1 MRQSGV
7 LLHITS
13 LPSNGGIGTL
23 GKAAYEFVDFVK
35 NSGMTVWQMLPLG
48 PTGYAESP
56 YQSSSTF
63 AGNTLVIDFEQLE
76 ADGLLPKGAY
86 KPLPN
91 GRYVDFEA
99 VKAQHRELMKLSFDC
114 SYEKLKKEI
123 KAFEKS
129 HPWARDFA
137 LFSAI
142 KSKNNENSWMEWPD
156 QSIRL
161 RDPETVRKYKRKL
174 AKEINLYVY
183 EQYIFFD
190 QWSKLH
196 EYAKS
201 KGVKLMGDMPIYV
214 SEDSADV
221 WLNPEMFEL
230 DEECRPIRIAGVP
243 PDYFSATGQR
253 WGNPLYAWDKHEAD
267 GYSWWI
273 GRLRALGE
281 MFDLL
286 RIDHFIGFA
295 NYYAIPSSEPTA
307 LHGKYEIGPGKKL
320 FDKIKEQLP
329 DLHIVAEDLGVVNQ
343 TVRDLLAYCGYP
355 GMKVLQF
362 AFDGEDSGDLP
373 KYHTQNSFVYTGTHD
388 NNTTLGWW
396 NGAAPEVKARAR
408 KAFGMEEDSE
418 DILPYMLKAA
428 FCSAADTAIVPMQDL
443 LDLGEECRMNVPGTV
458 GGNWIWRMLPVDYK
472 KLAKKVRSLNK
483 EGKRGTLK

>member
-23 GKAAYEFVDFVK
+23 GRAAYEFVDFIK
-35 NSGMTVWQMLPLG
+35 ESGMSIWQMLPLG

-56 YQSSSTF
+56 YQSCSTF
-63 AGNTLVIDFEQLE
+63 AGNQLVVDFEMLE

-86 KPLPN
+86 KPLEIEEK
-91 GRYVDFEA
+91 VDFEA
-99 VKAQHRELMKLSFDC
+99 VKAQHRRLMKLSFDS
-114 SYEKLKKEI
+114 SYEKLHGEIAEFEKTHTWVRDYGLFRAI
-123 KAFEKS
+123 KASFY
-129 HPWARDFA
+129 
-137 LFSAI
+137 
-142 KSKNNENSWMEWPD
+142 ENSWMEWPD
-156 QSIRL
+156 QKVRL
-161 RDPETVRKYKRKL
+161 RDKETIEKYKKEL
-174 AKEINLYVY
+174 AEKIDFYVY
-183 EQYIFFD
+183 EQYLFFT

-201 KGVKLMGDMPIYV
+201 KGVMLMGDLPIYV
-214 SEDSADV
+214 AEDSADV

-230 DEECRPIRIAGVP
+230 DEECRPVRIAGVP

-273 GRLRALGE
+273 SRLRALGE
-281 MFDLL
+281 MFDIL

-307 LHGKYEIGPGKKL
+307 LNGKYELGPGKKL
-320 FDKIKEQLP
+320 FDKIKAELP
-329 DLHIVAEDLGVVNQ
+329 DLKIVTEDLGVINQ
-343 TVRDLLAYCGYP
+343 TVKDLLSYCSYP

-362 AFDGEDSGDLP
+362 AFDGEVCDPLP
-373 KYHTQNSFVYTGTHD
+373 ETHTKNCFIYTGTHD

-396 NGAAPEVKARAR
+396 NNADPAVK
-408 KAFGMEEDSE
+408 E
-418 DILPYMLKAA
+418 KAA
-428 FCSAADTAIVPMQDL
+428 VALGMKDEDDGIVDHMIEAAFMSEADTAVVPMQDFL
-443 LDLGEECRMNVPGTV
+443 KLDEDRRMNIPGTV
-458 GGNWIWRMLPVDYK
+458 GCNWMWRMLPVDYR
-472 KLAKKVRSLNK
+472 KLAEKVRMLNVQSR
-483 EGKRGTLK
+483 RG

>member
-13 LPSNGGIGTL
+13 LPSVGGIGTL
-23 GKAAYEFVDFVK
+23 GKAAYEFIDFIK
-35 NSGMTVWQMLPLG
+35 DAGMTVWQMLPIG

-63 AGNTLVIDFEQLE
+63 AGNPLVIDLQTLE
-76 ADGLLPKGAY
+76 AEGLLPEGSY
-86 KPLPN
+86 KPCPD
-91 GRYVDFEA
+91 GEFVDFEA
-99 VKAQHRELMKLSFDC
+99 VKRQHRELMKLSFDC
-114 SYEKLKKEI
+114 SYKKLSKEI

-137 LFSAI
+137 LFFAI
-142 KSKNNENSWMEWPD
+142 KTSFNEISWMEWPD
-156 QSIRL
+156 QKIRL

-174 AKEINLYVY
+174 AKEINYYVY
-183 EQYIFFD
+183 EQYLFFD

-221 WLNPEMFEL
+221 WLAPEMFEL
-230 DEECRPIRIAGVP
+230 DEECRPVRIAGVP
-243 PDYFSATGQR
+243 PDYFSETGQR
-253 WGNPLYAWDKHEAD
+253 WGNPLYAWDRHEAT
-267 GYSWWI
+267 GYAWWI
-273 GRLRALGE
+273 SRLRALGE

-373 KYHTQNSFVYTGTHD
+373 KNHTKNSFVYTGTHD

-396 NGAAPEVKARAR
+396 NNAAPEVKARCR
-408 KAFGMEEDSE
+408 KALGMEEDGE
-418 DILPYMLKAA
+418 DVLPYMLKAA
-428 FCSAADTAIVPMQDL
+428 FGSVADTAVVPMQDL
-443 LDLGEECRMNVPGTV
+443 LGLGEEYRMNVPGTV
-458 GGNWIWRMLPVDYK
+458 GGNWLWRMLPTDYK
-472 KLAKKVRSLNK
+472 KLARKVRKLNK